1 MNQYYLDYLNLH
13 VGYTIDKMALDQG
26 KLKDNIQKAIEDCF
40 QPAFETAFKRTLPS
54 ETTEGDEISKKFAD
68 VAVEMIAEPF
78 AEQLSA
84 AIDYYIKNAD
94 VHGQMMLMGVSTVG
108 GPTSQVQA
116 APLLLKAST
125 HPVGTGG
132 GMIPMVNEF
141 YLGIK

>member
-1 MNQYYLDYLNLH
+1 
-13 VGYTIDKMALDQG
+13 MALDQG

-54 ETTEGDEISKKFAD
+54 ESSQGDDISKKFAD
-68 VAVEMIAEPF
+68 VATEMIAEPF

-84 AIDYYIKNAD
+84 AIDYYVKNAD

-108 GPTSQVQA
+108 GPTSQAQV

-125 HPVGTGG
+125 HPVGMGG
-132 GMIPMVNEF
+132 GTVPMMNEF
-141 YLGIK
+141 YFGIK